1 MEAAMYQLF
10 VEDHFDAAHYLPEY
24 QGKCEHLH
32 GHRFKVVLRVSAACV
47 GHDGMAYDFAE
58 MKRMLRAALS
68 ELDHTCVNELPD
80 FATMAP
86 SSENIAAWLYEKLER
101 GFNDTP
107 VKLETV
113 EVWESPTAGVVYSR

>member
-1 MEAAMYQLF
+1 MYQLF

-24 QGKCEHLH
+24 QGKCERLH
-32 GHRFKVVLRVSAACV
+32 GHRFKVVIRVSAASV

-58 MKRMLRAALS
+58 MKRMLRAVLS

-80 FATMAP
+80 FTTMAP
-86 SSENIAAWLYEKLER
+86 SSENIAAWLFEKLHG

-107 VKLETV
+107 VKLDAV